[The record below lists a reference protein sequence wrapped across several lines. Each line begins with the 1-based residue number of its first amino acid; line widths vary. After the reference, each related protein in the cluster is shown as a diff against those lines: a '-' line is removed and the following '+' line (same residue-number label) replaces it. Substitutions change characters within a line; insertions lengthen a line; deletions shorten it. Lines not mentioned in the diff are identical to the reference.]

1 VNSASWQKEQ
11 ISKAYVLA
19 VATKAGVTIGEW
31 NVDKDGVDVT
41 LRRRQ
46 LMVDLQLKCT
56 GSARTSGGD
65 YAFDLDVP
73 TFAKLTY
80 QDRSAPAYLCL
91 LIVPK
96 TLQAWLHHQP
106 EALLLRCHG
115 YWARMSTSSSN
126 APPDT
131 GATAIRLPRTNR
143 LDSEALEHMFE
154 ESLTMARDGRSSR
167 GGG

>member
-1 VNSASWQKEQ
+1 VDGSSWQKEQ

-19 VATKAGVTIGEW
+19 VATEAGATLADW

-41 LRRRQ
+41 LRRGQ

-56 GSARTSGGD
+56 GSARVSGGD

-73 TFAKLTY
+73 TFVKLTDP
-80 QDRSAPAYLCL
+80 DRSAPAYLCL
-91 LIVPK
+91 LVVPK
-96 TLQAWLHHQP
+96 ALRAWLQHHP

-115 YWARMSTSSSN
+115 YWAGMRSDHAPRGN
-126 APPDT
+126 AT
-131 GATAIRLPRTNR
+131 TAVRLPRANR
-143 LDSEALEHMFE
+143 LDRTALDHMFE
-154 ESLTMARDGRSSR
+154 ESRRMVRGHSGQ

>member
-1 VNSASWQKEQ
+1 MDGASWQKEQ

-19 VATKAGVTIGEW
+19 VATKAGATIGEW

-56 GSARTSGGD
+56 GSARTAGGD

-73 TFAKLTY
+73 TFAKLTDP
-80 QDRSAPAYLCL
+80 DRSAPAYLCL
-91 LIVPK
+91 LIVPRA
-96 TLQAWLHHQP
+96 LQAWLHHQS

-115 YWARMSTSSSN
+115 YWARMGTGT
-126 APPDT
+126 APT
-131 GATAIRLPRTNR
+131 GNGTTAIRLPRANL
-143 LDSEALEHMFE
+143 LDSDALEHMFE
-154 ESLTMARDGRSSR
+154 ESLRMAHDGRSGQ